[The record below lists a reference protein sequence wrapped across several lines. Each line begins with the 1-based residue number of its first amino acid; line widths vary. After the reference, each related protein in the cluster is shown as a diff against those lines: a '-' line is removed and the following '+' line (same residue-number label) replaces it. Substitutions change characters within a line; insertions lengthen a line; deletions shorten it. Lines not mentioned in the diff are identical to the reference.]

1 MHNNMKTS
9 EIRELTTKE
18 IKELVI
24 EEKNMLLKLKLNH
37 AVSPLENPLKIT
49 IARKHIARL
58 NTELSK
64 RTLTEKSVK

>member
-1 MHNNMKTS
+1 MKTS
-9 EIRELTTKE
+9 EIRELSTKE